1 MATARNA
8 RTKGRAKP
16 RAAVAEPKES
26 GGKPAPLLRK
36 LKQLVADS
44 ATRRNDLKQI
54 HAAGQI
60 IRELY
65 AIEKE
70 SQEGASQYGKQWM
83 HSLADRIHADWAEND
98 RDLCGF
104 LYRARQF
111 ASWPKAEVQ
120 RYAEVRKGV
129 AKPLPW
135 EYAWRMLSVREP
147 ANRAALV
154 KRWRRHEFSL
164 RAWDREIQQLHGIR
178 LRGRPPVRPENVADA
193 LRQTEEMARRWIMW
207 CTNNLRKP
215 RHRDEGGAESPSP
228 MLAAFP
234 SPLKKLLE
242 KMLPDMEKVRTM
254 AEHKLRRMRKA
265 EQ

>member
-1 MATARNA
+1 MATARNVA
-8 RTKGRAKP
+8 AKGRTKP
-16 RAAVAEPKES
+16 RAAVAEPMES

-44 ATRRNDLKQI
+44 ATRRNDLQQI

-60 IRELY
+60 VRELY
-65 AIEKE
+65 AIEKQ
-70 SQEGASQYGKQWM
+70 SQEGESQYGKQWM
-83 HSLADRIHADWAEND
+83 QNLADRIHPDWAEND

-120 RYAEVRKGV
+120 RYAEVRKGA
-129 AKPLPW
+129 AKSLPW
-135 EYAWRMLSVREP
+135 EYVWRMLSVHEP
-147 ANRAALV
+147 AHRAALV

-164 RAWDREIQQLHGIR
+164 RAWDREIQQLHGAR
-178 LRGRPPVRPENVADA
+178 LRGRPPVRPETVPEA
-193 LRQTEEMARRWIMW
+193 LRQTEEMARRWVMW
-207 CTNNLRKP
+207 YTNNLRKP
-215 RHRDEGGAESPSP
+215 QHREGGAESSSP

-234 SPLKKLLE
+234 SELKKVLE
-242 KMLPDMEKVRTM
+242 KMLPDMEKVRTI
-254 AEHKLRRMRKA
+254 AERRWRRMRKV